1 MDNNYYCALDHWN
14 FVRQQALIRAGPA
27 RRRSSVQVTSYKLQ
41 ATSYKQQATSNKQQA
56 TSNKQQATSNKHLGG
71 SRPHALL
78 DSWFK
83 AHGPLASLT

>member
-41 ATSYKQQATSNKQQA
+41 ATSNKQQA
-56 TSNKQQATSNKHLGG
+56 TSNKQQASGRVPPTCAPRFLVQGARTSGEFNMRL
-71 SRPHALL
+71 
-78 DSWFK
+78 
-83 AHGPLASLT
+83 

>member
-41 ATSYKQQATSNKQQA
+41 ATS
-56 TSNKQQATSNKHLGG
+56 NKQQATSNKHLGG